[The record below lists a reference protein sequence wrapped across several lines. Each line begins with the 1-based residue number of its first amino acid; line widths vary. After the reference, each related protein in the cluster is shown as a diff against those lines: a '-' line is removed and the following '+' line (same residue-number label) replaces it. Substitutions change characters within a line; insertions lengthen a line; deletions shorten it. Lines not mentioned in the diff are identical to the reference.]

1 VLRLLGRRIAVSAPV
16 LFGVTVL
23 VFGILHL
30 IPGDPAQILLFG
42 SRPTPDQIAQ
52 LRHTLGL
59 DQPLP
64 IQYLLYLG
72 RLLHGDLG
80 TSFITGR
87 PITEEIAA
95 RFPDTLALTLAAM
108 AIAVLIGMPV
118 GIIGGVRP
126 GSLADRLAGGFSILG
141 VAIPYFWFAL
151 VLILVFAVNLRML
164 PSLGEGSPQSI
175 ILPALS
181 LGWGLSAIIARLL
194 RNNLVEIYR
203 QPYMQVARSKGL
215 SETMLLYRHALK
227 NALIPVVTILG
238 LQFGNVLSGAVVV
251 EVIFGRPGIGS
262 YLVLAIQSKD
272 IPAVQSVVLF
282 IAVLYLLINLVV
294 DVSYGFL
301 DPRIRLSW
309 SGAR

>member
-1 VLRLLGRRIAVSAPV
+1 VLNLLARRLTIAVPV
-16 LFGVTVL
+16 LFGVTIL
-23 VFGILHL
+23 VFLILHL

-42 SRPTPDQIAQ
+42 SRPTPQQVAQ
-52 LRHTLGL
+52 LRAQLGL

-72 RLLHGDLG
+72 RLAHGDLG
-80 TSFITGR
+80 QSFITNR
-87 PITEEIAA
+87 PVAEEIAV
-95 RFPDTLALTLAAM
+95 RLPDTLELTFAAM
-108 AIAVLIGMPV
+108 LVAVLIGMPV

-126 GSLADRLAGGFSILG
+126 GSWADRLSSGFAVLG
-141 VAIPYFWFAL
+141 VAVPYFWFAVVL
-151 VLILVFAVNLRML
+151 VLIFAVDLRWL
-164 PSLGEGSPQSI
+164 PSLGEGSWNSI
-175 ILPALS
+175 ILPAVS

-203 QPYMQVARSKGL
+203 QPYMQVARAKGL
-215 SETMLLYRHALK
+215 SERTVLYAHALK

-262 YLVLAIQSKD
+262 YLVQAIQAKD
-272 IPAVQSVVLF
+272 IPAVQSIVLM
-282 IAVLYLLINLVV
+282 IAIVYILINLLV
-294 DVSYGFL
+294 DLAYGFL

-309 SGAR
+309 VRS

>member
-1 VLRLLGRRIAVSAPV
+1 VLNLLARRLTIAVPV
-16 LFGVTVL
+16 LFGVTIL
-23 VFGILHL
+23 VFLILHL

-42 SRPTPDQIAQ
+42 SRPTPQQVAQ
-52 LRHTLGL
+52 LRAQLGL

-72 RLLHGDLG
+72 RLAHGDLG
-80 TSFITGR
+80 QSFITNR
-87 PITEEIAA
+87 PVAEEIAQ
-95 RFPDTLALTLAAM
+95 RLPDTLQLTFAAM
-108 AIAVLIGMPV
+108 LVAVLIGMPV

-126 GSLADRLAGGFSILG
+126 GSWADRLSSGFAVLG
-141 VAIPYFWFAL
+141 VAVPYFWFAVVL
-151 VLILVFAVNLRML
+151 VLIFAVDLHLL
-164 PSLGEGSPQSI
+164 PSLGEGSWDSI
-175 ILPALS
+175 ILPAVS

-203 QPYMQVARSKGL
+203 QPYMQVARAKGL
-215 SETMLLYRHALK
+215 SERMVLYGHALK

-262 YLVLAIQSKD
+262 YLVQAIQAKD
-272 IPAVQSVVLF
+272 IPAVQSIVLM
-282 IAVLYLLINLVV
+282 IAVVYILINLVV
-294 DVSYGFL
+294 DLAYGLL

-309 SGAR
+309 VRS

>member
-1 VLRLLGRRIAVSAPV
+1 VLRLLARRAAIAAPV

-23 VFGILHL
+23 VFLILHL

-42 SRPTPDQIAQ
+42 SRPTPEQIQQ
-52 LRHTLGL
+52 LRVQLGL

-64 IQYLLYLG
+64 VQYFSYVG

-87 PITEEIAA
+87 PINEEIAA
-95 RFPDTLALTLAAM
+95 RFPDTLQLTLAAM
-108 AIAVLIGMPV
+108 FVAVLIGVPV
-118 GIIGGVRP
+118 GIVGGMRP
-126 GSLADRLAGGFSILG
+126 GSWTDRIAGGFSILG
-141 VAIPYFWFAL
+141 VAVPYFWFAL
-151 VLILVFAVNLRML
+151 VLVLVFAVKLQVL

-175 ILPALS
+175 ILPAVS

-203 QPYMQVARSKGL
+203 QPYMQVAKAKGL
-215 SETMLLYRHALK
+215 SESMMLYRHALK

-262 YLVLAIQSKD
+262 YLVQAIQAKD

-282 IAVLYLLINLVV
+282 IAVIYIVINLFV
-294 DVSYGFL
+294 DVAYGLL

-309 SGAR
+309 TASR

>member
-1 VLRLLGRRIAVSAPV
+1 LVRLLARRVAIAVPV

-23 VFGILHL
+23 VFLILHL

-42 SRPTPDQIAQ
+42 SSPTPQQIVQ
-52 LRHTLGL
+52 LRAQLGL

-64 IQYLLYLG
+64 VQYVHYLG

-87 PITEEIAA
+87 PIAEEIAA
-95 RFPDTLALTLAAM
+95 RFPDTLQLTLAAM
-108 AIAVLIGMPV
+108 LVAVLIGVPV
-118 GIIGGVRP
+118 GIVGGLRP

-141 VAIPYFWFAL
+141 VAVPYFWFAL
-151 VLILVFAVNLRML
+151 VLVLVFAVKLRVL

-175 ILPALS
+175 VLPAVS

-203 QPYMQVARSKGL
+203 QPYMQVARAKGL
-215 SETMLLYRHALK
+215 SEQMMLYKHALK

-262 YLVLAIQSKD
+262 YLVQAIQAKD
-272 IPAVQSVVLF
+272 IPTVQSVVLF
-282 IAVLYLLINLVV
+282 IAVIYILINLLV
-294 DVSYGFL
+294 DVAYGVL

-309 SGAR
+309 TPSR

>member
-1 VLRLLGRRIAVSAPV
+1 MLRLLARRAAIAAPV

-23 VFGILHL
+23 VFLILHL

-42 SRPTPDQIAQ
+42 SRPTPQQ
-52 LRHTLGL
+52 LAELRVQLGL

-64 IQYLLYLG
+64 VQYLDYLG
-72 RLLHGDLG
+72 RIVHGDLG

-87 PITEEIAA
+87 PIAEEIAA
-95 RFPDTLALTLAAM
+95 RFPDTLQLTLAAM
-108 AIAVLIGMPV
+108 LVAVLIGVPV
-118 GIIGGVRP
+118 GIVGGLHP
-126 GSLADRLAGGFSILG
+126 GSLTDRLAGGFSILG
-141 VAIPYFWFAL
+141 VAVPYFWFAL
-151 VLILVFAVNLRML
+151 ILVLVFAVNLRIL
-164 PSLGEGSPQSI
+164 PSLGEGSPQAI
-175 ILPALS
+175 VLPAVS

-203 QPYMQVARSKGL
+203 QPYMQVAKAKGL
-215 SETMLLYRHALK
+215 SESMMLYRHALK

-262 YLVLAIQSKD
+262 YLVQAIQAKD

-282 IAVLYLLINLVV
+282 IAVIYIVINLLV
-294 DVSYGFL
+294 DVVYGIL

-309 SGAR
+309 TATS

>member
-1 VLRLLGRRIAVSAPV
+1 VLSLLARRVGIAVPV
-16 LFGVTVL
+16 LFGVTLL
-23 VFGILHL
+23 VFLILHL

-42 SRPTPDQIAQ
+42 SNPTPAQIAH
-52 LRHTLGL
+52 LRTQLGL

-64 IQYLLYLG
+64 VQYVAYLG
-72 RLLHGDLG
+72 RLVHGDLG

-87 PITEEIAA
+87 PIVEEIAK
-95 RFPDTLALTLAAM
+95 RFPDTLELTLAAM
-108 AIAVLIGMPV
+108 LVAVLIGVPV
-118 GIIGGVRP
+118 GIVGGLRP
-126 GSLADRLAGGFSILG
+126 RSVADRLTSGFAILG
-141 VAIPYFWFAL
+141 VGVPYTWFAL
-151 VLILVFAVNLRML
+151 LLVLVFAVQLRLL
-164 PSLGEGSPQSI
+164 PSLGEGSPSSL
-175 ILPALS
+175 ILPAVS

-203 QPYMQVARSKGL
+203 QPYMQVARAKGL
-215 SETMLLYRHALK
+215 SERMLLYRHALK

-262 YLVLAIQSKD
+262 YLVQAIQSKD

-294 DVSYGFL
+294 DLAYGLL

-309 SGAR
+309 VRS

>member
-1 VLRLLGRRIAVSAPV
+1 LLRFLARRVAIAAPV

-23 VFGILHL
+23 VFLILHL

-42 SRPTPDQIAQ
+42 SRPTPEQIIQ
-52 LRHTLGL
+52 LREQLGL
-59 DQPLP
+59 DRPLP
-64 IQYLLYLG
+64 VQYLSYVG

-87 PITEEIAA
+87 PIAEEIAA
-95 RFPDTLALTLAAM
+95 RFPDTLQLTLAAM
-108 AIAVLIGMPV
+108 LVAVLIGVPV
-118 GIIGGVRP
+118 GIVGGMRP
-126 GSLADRLAGGFSILG
+126 GSWTDRIAGGFSILG
-141 VAIPYFWFAL
+141 VAVPYFWFAL
-151 VLILVFAVNLRML
+151 ILVLVFAVNLRVL

-175 ILPALS
+175 VLPAVS

-203 QPYMQVARSKGL
+203 QPYMQVAKAKGL
-215 SETMLLYRHALK
+215 SESMRLYRHALK

-262 YLVLAIQSKD
+262 YLVQAIQAKD

-282 IAVLYLLINLVV
+282 IAVIYIVINLLV
-294 DVSYGFL
+294 DVAYGVL

-309 SGAR
+309 SAAR

>member
-1 VLRLLGRRIAVSAPV
+1 MLRLLARRLAIAIPV
-16 LFGVTVL
+16 LFGVTIL
-23 VFGILHL
+23 VFLILHL

-42 SRPTPDQIAQ
+42 SNPTPAQIAH
-52 LRHTLGL
+52 LRTQLGL

-64 IQYLLYLG
+64 VQYVQYLG
-72 RLLHGDLG
+72 RLAHGNLG
-80 TSFITGR
+80 QSYITGR
-87 PITEEIAA
+87 PISEEIAT
-95 RFPDTLALTLAAM
+95 RFPDTLILTLASM
-108 AIAVLIGMPV
+108 LVAVVIGVPV
-118 GIIGGVRP
+118 GIVGGMKP
-126 GSLADRLAGGFSILG
+126 NSWLDRLSSGFAILG
-141 VAIPYFWFAL
+141 VAVPYTWFAL
-151 VLILVFAVNLRML
+151 ILVLVFAVNLKVL
-164 PSLGEGSPQSI
+164 PSLGEGSWDSLV
-175 ILPALS
+175 LPAVS

-215 SETMLLYRHALK
+215 SERMMLYRHALK

-262 YLVLAIQSKD
+262 YLVQAITSKD

-282 IAVLYLLINLVV
+282 IAVVYILINLIV
-294 DVSYGFL
+294 DLAYGLL

-309 SGAR
+309 VKG

>member
-1 VLRLLGRRIAVSAPV
+1 MLRLLARRIAIAAPV

-23 VFGILHL
+23 VFLILHL
-30 IPGDPAQILLFG
+30 IPGDPAQVLLFG
-42 SRPTPDQIAQ
+42 SRPTPEQLSQ
-52 LRHTLGL
+52 LRVQLGL

-64 IQYLLYLG
+64 VQYVGYVG

-87 PITEEIAA
+87 PIADEIAA
-95 RFPDTLALTLAAM
+95 RFPDTLELTLAAM
-108 AIAVLIGMPV
+108 FVAVLIGVPV
-118 GIIGGVRP
+118 GIVGGLHP
-126 GSLADRLAGGFSILG
+126 GSWTDRLAGGFSILG
-141 VAIPYFWFAL
+141 VAVPYFWFAL
-151 VLILVFAVNLRML
+151 ILVLVFAVNLRVL
-164 PSLGEGSPQSI
+164 PSLGEGSPETI
-175 ILPALS
+175 ILPAVS

-203 QPYMQVARSKGL
+203 QPYMQVAKAKGL
-215 SETMLLYRHALK
+215 SESMMLYRHALK

-262 YLVLAIQSKD
+262 YLVQAIQAKD

-282 IAVLYLLINLVV
+282 IAVIYLVINLLV
-294 DVSYGFL
+294 DVAYGVL
-301 DPRIRLSW
+301 DPRIRLAWTAS
-309 SGAR
+309 R